1 MCVKKLGTKRQKK
14 KKMFSCFIA
23 NESLSNKQ
31 NVLDILIYREQLYMI
46 GTVSNRMIHVTGM
59 LKSVPIHCEE
69 RKGD

>member
-1 MCVKKLGTKRQKK
+1 MCKEIRHQETKK
-14 KKMFSCFIA
+14 KKIFSCFIA

>member
-1 MCVKKLGTKRQKK
+1 MCKEIRHQETLK
-14 KKMFSCFIA
+14 KKMFSCLIA

-59 LKSVPIHCEE
+59 LKSVSIPCEE